1 MKRVAYVRIA
11 QESNAGSPVLTELAD
26 FERSHLL
33 SGATLHGATMSRGVE
48 VKGFLHSA
56 ELSGFRR
63 AVEKHGQGQVTAV
76 PLFSAWAIS
85 GGPLSAA
92 CFEHFRERLRA
103 ALTSAGPLDG
113 LFFALHG
120 AMGAVGSAKPEVD
133 LLRVARDVLGPDVPI
148 VCTMDL
154 HAQITV
160 DDIRLADAICGFR
173 TNPHRDHRM
182 VGQRAGQILVDTVL
196 GRVKPA
202 MAWRS
207 LPMVTGGGTTVDLFP
222 TMRPLFRRMQR
233 MERDPRVR
241 YVSLFMCHLW
251 NDHPDLGWSTVVV
264 TDDAPELAER
274 LADELAEA
282 AWAVRKVEPPRFDS
296 PAEAIAKVRKART
309 LRRLGTVCICDASD
323 VVGAGGTGENTRI
336 LAALLDL
343 APELISYVP
352 VRDPAFIAAHWEK
365 AEGTWVETTLGG
377 TLHPELNAPL
387 PVRGSLGPARTM
399 AGIGR
404 CRVLRLGHI
413 SVVVT
418 EGPSMAMKPA
428 FYRDMGLPPAKADIC
443 VVRSFFPFRIYF
455 LAHSRM
461 NIYVQTEGITDRHAV
476 QRLTFNDPV
485 YPKDDVADWRIADR
499 RRRGLATR

>member
-1 MKRVAYVRIA
+1 MKRIGYVRIA
-11 QESNAGSPVLTELAD
+11 QESNAGSPVLTELVD

-33 SGATLHGATMSRGVE
+33 AGATLHGATMARGVE
-48 VKGFLHSA
+48 VKGFLNNA

-63 AVEKHGQGQVTAV
+63 AVEREGGGQVVAV

-85 GGPLSAA
+85 GGPLSAD
-92 CFEHFRERLRA
+92 CFAHFRSRLRSALEA
-103 ALTSAGPLDG
+103 AAPLDG

-120 AMGAVGSAKPEVD
+120 AMGAVGTLKPEVE
-133 LLRVARDVLGPDVPI
+133 LLRVAREVLGDAVPI

-154 HAQITV
+154 HAQITA

-173 TNPHRDHRM
+173 TNPHRDHRA
-182 VGQRAGQILVDTVL
+182 VGQRAGGILVDLVL
-196 GRVKPA
+196 GRMKATV
-202 MAWRS
+202 AWRS
-207 LPMVTGGGTTVDLFP
+207 LPMVTGGGTTVDIFP
-222 TMRPLFRRMQR
+222 TMRPLFRKMQR

-264 TDDAPELAER
+264 TDDDAALAER
-274 LADELAEA
+274 LAEELADA
-282 AWAVRKVEPPRFDS
+282 AWKVRKVEPPRFDS
-296 PAEAIAKVRKART
+296 PEEAIAKVRKART

-336 LAALLDL
+336 LAALLEQ
-343 APELISYVP
+343 APELMSYVP
-352 VRDPAFIAAHWEK
+352 VRDPEFIATHWEK
-365 AEGTWVETTLGG
+365 EEGAAVETTLGG

-387 PVRGSLGPARTM
+387 PVRGTLGPARKM

-404 CRVLRLGHI
+404 CRVLRLGNV

-461 NIYVQTEGITDRHAV
+461 NIYVQTEGITDRDAV
-476 QRLTFNDPV
+476 QKLQFNDPV

-499 RRRGLATR
+499 RRRGLTRR